1 MGVSLAK
8 TKSEPENYQNQVNQ
22 DPRSEREKL
31 KSRLFQQPSPRPA
44 ATGTRRTSSPSP
56 TSSQANSSS
65 IPPPPWLGYPH
76 ETAKSL
82 IVPNNPW
89 AWVSGTATLPAG
101 LAGIL
106 ARKVGLAS
114 LVGRNLLLSPSSL
127 LKSFSNGDSRDALD
141 QTKSKSLSKNK
152 NLINRDEGDK
162 EKTKQKSLSTQSQSA
177 AAGPDVAIVD
187 AVITGNLLQAASGP
201 EGRFLLPAIHPQ
213 NGAINAPNAV

>member
-1 MGVSLAK
+1 MGALRQVAGAWSL
-8 TKSEPENYQNQVNQ
+8 
-22 DPRSEREKL
+22 DI
-31 KSRLFQQPSPRPA
+31 PA
-44 ATGTRRTSSPSP
+44 EGNAILEGG
-56 TSSQANSSS
+56 AF
-65 IPPPPWLGYPH
+65 
-76 ETAKSL
+76 AV

-201 EGRFLLPAIHPQ
+201 KFLLKIHETLHCHWLSMGLAC
-213 NGAINAPNAV
+213 NRLSTVA